1 MDIALI
7 SGISFYISIKHK
19 KNKFFI
25 ISLYKINYIIN
36 KKQGSIKVIN
46 KLKANIL
53 KKIIPLKYYNLIN
66 IFSKKESNKLP
77 LYRLYNYKIKLIS
90 NILLGYYL
98 LYY

>member
-1 MDIALI
+1 M
-7 SGISFYISIKHK
+7 
-19 KNKFFI
+19 
-25 ISLYKINYIIN
+25 SLYEINYIIN
-36 KKQGSIKVIN
+36 KKQGSVKVAN

-53 KKIIPLKYYNLIN
+53 KRTVPPEYYNLIN